1 MPEEHCLQHVPSLV
15 FLATQ
20 QISLN
25 RNATEDLSFF
35 KQVPAEDAGPEYG
48 GYNTQRARSAGQQ
61 PQPKTDVVYCPFLDM
76 IHLSQTP

>member
-25 RNATEDLSFF
+25 RTEDLSFF
-35 KQVPAEDAGPEYG
+35 KQVLAEDGEPEYG
-48 GYNTQRARSAGQQ
+48 GYNTQRARSAGHQ
-61 PQPKTDVVYCPFLDM
+61 PQPMTDVVYCPFLDM